1 VHDNSLNA
9 APATQNIAL
18 SGIGIS
24 PISVLPSN
32 STLASG
38 TVGIVYPGVTFTA
51 SGGTGPY
58 SFTHT
63 GSLPPG
69 LTLSGLG
76 VLAGTPNTASGPYS
90 FTVIATDV
98 HSVSGSRSYA
108 LTINLG
114 TATVTLGDLA
124 QTYTGSPRAVAV
136 TTNPPELN
144 VNVVYTGTGGTSYG
158 PSSTPPTL
166 VGSYTIVGTVSDE
179 NYTGT
184 NTGTLVISEPNATV
198 ALDNLSQTYTG
209 SPLPATATT
218 TPANLTVHFIYTGT
232 NGTSY
237 GPSSTPPTGAGSYT
251 VVGAISSEI
260 YSGTATGTLAI
271 AKAAATVTLGSLLQT
286 YTGSALAATATT
298 NPSALIVNLTYAGS
312 PSAPI
317 AAGSY
322 AVVGAVSDPNYVG
335 TSSGT
340 LMISPATST
349 AVVVSN
355 SNPAAEQSAV
365 KFTAT
370 VSSSA
375 GTPSGTVKFL
385 DGTTDLGSETL
396 SSSAA
401 TLTTSSL
408 TAGTHEITAV
418 YTGATNYA
426 SSTSAAVK
434 QAVLNFNLTP
444 GSGGGGSGGSG
455 SSGSG
460 GSAVTSQTVAP
471 GGVATYPLTVAPTA
485 GTIFPTP
492 VTLTVTGM
500 PVGATAVIT
509 PSSWKQ
515 LTSTS
520 WSFPANTPLNALSL
534 AIQLPSSSA
543 RFGPNALPRGMV
555 PAFWG
560 ILLLPWLGRMRR
572 QARRLRGRAAWLLL
586 LALSVG
592 LAAGISCSSSGFF
605 APQGQTYT
613 VLVTATSGPLTHS
626 TTLTLTVT
634 SAPK

>member
-1 VHDNSLNA
+1 
-9 APATQNIAL
+9 
-18 SGIGIS
+18 
-24 PISVLPSN
+24 
-32 STLASG
+32 
-38 TVGIVYPGVTFTA
+38 
-51 SGGTGPY
+51 
-58 SFTHT
+58 
-63 GSLPPG
+63 
-69 LTLSGLG
+69 
-76 VLAGTPNTASGPYS
+76 
-90 FTVIATDV
+90 VIATDV

-114 TATVTLGDLA
+114 AATVTLGDLA
-124 QTYTGSPRAVAV
+124 QTYSGSPRAVTV
-136 TTNPPELN
+136 TTNPPELT

-158 PSSTPPTL
+158 PSSTPPTA
-166 VGSYTIVGTVSDE
+166 VGRYTVVGTVSDE
-179 NYTGT
+179 NYTGA

-198 ALDNLSQTYTG
+198 ALGNLAQTYTG
-209 SPLPATATT
+209 SLLSATATT
-218 TPANLTVHFIYTGT
+218 TPANLAVHFLYTGT
-232 NGTSY
+232 AGTSY

-251 VVGAISSEI
+251 VVGTISSEN

-286 YTGSALAATATT
+286 YTGSALAATAST
-298 NPSALIVNLTYAGS
+298 NPNALPVNLTYAGS
-312 PSAPI
+312 PSTPI

-340 LMISPATST
+340 LIITPATST
-349 AVVVSN
+349 AIVVSN
-355 SNPAAEQSAV
+355 SNPAAEQSAL

-396 SSSAA
+396 TESAA

-408 TAGTHEITAV
+408 SAGSHEITAV

-444 GSGGGGSGGSG
+444 GSGGGSG
-455 SSGSG
+455 SSGGG
-460 GSAVTSQTVAP
+460 GSAVTSQTVAA

-500 PVGATAVIT
+500 PVGARAVIT
-509 PSSWKQ
+509 PASWKQ

-534 AIQLPSSSA
+534 SIQLPSSSA

-555 PAFWG
+555 VAFWG
-560 ILLLPWLGRMRR
+560 ILLVPWFGKMRR
-572 QARRLRGRAAWLLL
+572 RGRHLGGKAAWLPLM
-586 LALSVG
+586 ALGVG
-592 LAAGISCSSSGFF
+592 IVAGMSSCSSSGFF
-605 APQGQTYT
+605 APQGQTYN

-634 SAPK
+634 SAAK